1 MQCELHKQKLAQGQ
15 LVRYERTACFSS
27 ARSLLDVYLA
37 LYDMDP
43 TTGIMDN
50 SMKLTSFTAL
60 TATVVLFL
68 NLLADSHPIMETM
81 ADSTSESDTTLIS
94 RAAAVFEACSEG
106 QPWSLCGQCH
116 AALAELNSC
125 SQTLGRGESREI
137 RVPYFGAVKITRKE
151 ENNSSSSLK
160 IPPNDRV
167 VPTTSTM
174 ANPAQTSLASDEH
187 GNDVFPSLT
196 VADDVFFSYHGSLG
210 ESSTGAM
217 FDQ

>member
-1 MQCELHKQKLAQGQ
+1 
-15 LVRYERTACFSS
+15 
-27 ARSLLDVYLA
+27 
-37 LYDMDP
+37 MDP
-43 TTGIMDN
+43 TPGIMDN
-50 SMKLTSFTAL
+50 SMELTSFTAL
-60 TATVVLFL
+60 TAAVVLFL
-68 NLLADSHPIMETM
+68 NLLADSDPIMETM
-81 ADSTSESDTTLIS
+81 ADSTSES
-94 RAAAVFEACSEG
+94 A
-106 QPWSLCGQCH
+106 WSLCGQCH

-137 RVPYFGAVKITRKE
+137 RVPYFGAVEITRKE

-167 VPTTSTM
+167 VQTTSTM

-210 ESSTGAM
+210 ESSTEAM
-217 FDQ
+217 LDQ